1 MRSESTCPRCGT
13 DRGVEADAPDGPS
26 AGTRWTLLRGAAESR
41 GIPLWT
47 IVTIIALAAAIYL
60 GGKVL
65 YRLRDILI
73 WLAVS
78 GFIALILNPLVV
90 MLQRRI
96 APRRSV
102 AVAIVTVSAVLI
114 FTGVT
119 VGCGYPLA
127 TGISHLANH
136 LPGYVAN
143 AERGKGWAGHL
154 LRRYHAQAWAQR
166 NAPALMNMAQA
177 FGRSALAVGKS
188 AVSLAA
194 TLTTV
199 FMLTLLLLLEGPK
212 LRAGILAR
220 MPPERA
226 ARCVEVAAEVR
237 GTVAGYVVG
246 NLLTSV
252 IAGTVVLVTLLIVG
266 VPFAPVWGLWVALV
280 DFLPIVGGAL
290 AGIPIILFAFGHS
303 ITAGIVTLVVFIMYT
318 QIENHILNP
327 LVMSRTVK
335 ISPLLVLLSVVAG
348 YSIGSWVG
356 GLFGGFVAGL
366 LAIPSAGAIQILGRE
381 AWRATAGHGKAG
393 MAGIDQEAVGR
404 SGTDG
409 HGERPDPSPDQGH
422 RGTLRHQ
429 IITSQSLG
437 KARALGLR
445 ELTCIVA
452 ATAQPGHALH
462 SGPRW
467 SIAVMSQSGVL
478 R

>member
-1 MRSESTCPRCGT
+1 MQSESTCPRCGT
-13 DRGVEADAPDGPS
+13 GGGVGAGAPQGPS
-26 AGTRWTLLRGAAESR
+26 GAPRWALLRGAAESR

-47 IVTIIALAAAIYL
+47 IVTVIALGAAIYV

-73 WLAVS
+73 LLAMS

-90 MLQRRI
+90 SLQRRI

-114 FTGVT
+114 FAGVT

-127 TGISHLANH
+127 TGISHLANQ

-154 LRRYHAQAWAQR
+154 LRRYHVQAWAQR
-166 NAPALMNMAQA
+166 NAPTLMNAAQA
-177 FGRSALAVGKS
+177 FGRSALAAGKS

-194 TLTTV
+194 TLTMV
-199 FMLTLLLLLEGPK
+199 FVLTSLLLLEGPK
-212 LRAGILAR
+212 LRSGILAR
-220 MPPERA
+220 VPPGRT
-226 ARCVEVAAEVR
+226 ARCIEVAAEVR
-237 GTVAGYVVG
+237 RTVAGYVVG
-246 NLLTSV
+246 NLLTSA
-252 IAGTVVLVTLLIVG
+252 IAGTVVLVTLLILG

-290 AGIPIILFAFGHS
+290 AGIPIILFAFSHS
-303 ITAGIVTLVVFIMYT
+303 VTAGIVTLVVFIVYT
-318 QIENHILNP
+318 QIENHILSP

-381 AWRATAGHGKAG
+381 AWRATARHGQAG
-393 MAGIDQEAVGR
+393 MTRIDHEAAGGP
-404 SGTDG
+404 GTDG
-409 HGERPDPSPDQGH
+409 DV
-422 RGTLRHQ
+422 
-429 IITSQSLG
+429 
-437 KARALGLR
+437 AGL
-445 ELTCIVA
+445 LHI
-452 ATAQPGHALH
+452 PGRRSA
-462 SGPRW
+462 
-467 SIAVMSQSGVL
+467 
-478 R
+478 

>member
-13 DRGVEADAPDGPS
+13 GRGVGAGAPDSPS
-26 AGTRWTLLRGAAESR
+26 AGTRWTQLRGAVESR

-47 IVTIIALAAAIYL
+47 IVTIVGLAGAIYVGSKL
-60 GGKVL
+60 L
-65 YRLRDILI
+65 YRLCDILI

-90 MLQRRI
+90 ILQRRI
-96 APRRSV
+96 TPRRSV

-114 FTGVT
+114 FVGVA

-127 TGISHLANH
+127 AGISHLANH

-143 AERGKGWAGHL
+143 AEGSKSWAGHL
-154 LRRYHAQAWAQR
+154 LRRYHVQAWAQR
-166 NAPALMNMAQA
+166 NAPALMNMAPA
-177 FGRSALAVGKS
+177 FGRSALAIGKS

-199 FMLTLLLLLEGPK
+199 FMLTVLLLLEGPK

-226 ARCVEVAAEVR
+226 ALCVEVAAEVR
-237 GTVAGYVVG
+237 RTVAGYVVG
-246 NLLTSV
+246 NLLTSA

-290 AGIPIILFAFGHS
+290 AGIPTILFALGHS
-303 ITAGIVTLVVFIMYT
+303 VTAGIVTLVVFIVYT

-335 ISPLLVLLSVVAG
+335 ISPLLVLVSVVAG

-381 AWRATAGHGKAG
+381 AWRATAGHGRSG
-393 MAGIDQEAVGR
+393 MAGIDQEAACR
-404 SGTDG
+404 SSTDG
-409 HGERPDPSPDQGH
+409 HGQRPDSSSAQGH
-422 RGTLRHQ
+422 RGTLRYQ
-429 IITSQSLG
+429 ITTSQSLG
-437 KARALGLR
+437 RP
-445 ELTCIVA
+445 ELWV
-452 ATAQPGHALH
+452 
-462 SGPRW
+462 
-467 SIAVMSQSGVL
+467 
-478 R
+478 

>member
-1 MRSESTCPRCGT
+1 MAPRVASSMTFNMRSESTCPRCGT
-13 DRGVEADAPDGPS
+13 GRSVGVGAAD
-26 AGTRWTLLRGAAESR
+26 GTRWALLRGAAESR

-47 IVTIIALAAAIYL
+47 IVTIVSLAAAIYVS
-60 GGKVL
+60 GKVL

-78 GFIALILNPLVV
+78 GFLALILNPLVV

-96 APRRSV
+96 APRRNV

-114 FTGVT
+114 FVGVA

-127 TGISHLANH
+127 AGISHLANQ
-136 LPGYVAN
+136 LPGYVAS

-154 LRRYHAQAWAQR
+154 LRRYHVQAWAQR
-166 NAPALMNMAQA
+166 NAPTLTNVALA
-177 FGRSALAVGKS
+177 FGKSALAAGKS

-199 FMLTLLLLLEGPK
+199 FVLTLLLLLEGPK

-237 GTVAGYVVG
+237 RSVAGYVVG
-246 NLLTSV
+246 NLLTSA
-252 IAGTVVLVTLLIVG
+252 IAGTVVLATLLAVG
-266 VPFAPVWGLWVALV
+266 VPFAPVWGLWAGLV

-290 AGIPIILFAFGHS
+290 AGIPTILFAFGHS
-303 ITAGIVTLVVFIMYT
+303 VTAGIVTLVVFIVYT
-318 QIENHILNP
+318 QVENHILNP

-335 ISPLLVLLSVVAG
+335 ISPLLVLLSVVTG
-348 YSIGSWVG
+348 YSIGSWIG

-393 MAGIDQEAVGR
+393 MAGIDQEAAGGP
-404 SGTDG
+404 STDG
-409 HGERPDPSPDQGH
+409 HGQHQGSSPDQGH
-422 RGTLRHQ
+422 AVQ
-429 IITSQSLG
+429 
-437 KARALGLR
+437 
-445 ELTCIVA
+445 
-452 ATAQPGHALH
+452 HAGDRDRVGSH
-462 SGPRW
+462 RT
-467 SIAVMSQSGVL
+467 
-478 R
+478 

>member
-13 DRGVEADAPDGPS
+13 GDGVGAGAPQGPS
-26 AGTRWTLLRGAAESR
+26 GSPRWALLRGAAESR

-47 IVTIIALAAAIYL
+47 IVTIIALAAAIYV

-73 WLAVS
+73 LLAMS

-90 MLQRRI
+90 SLQRRI
-96 APRRSV
+96 APCRSV

-114 FTGVT
+114 FVGVA

-127 TGISHLANH
+127 AGISHLANQ

-154 LRRYHAQAWAQR
+154 LRRYHVQAWAQR
-166 NAPALMNMAQA
+166 NAPMLMNVAQA
-177 FGRSALAVGKS
+177 FGRSALAAGKN

-194 TLTTV
+194 TLTMV
-199 FMLTLLLLLEGPK
+199 FVLTLLLLLEGPK
-212 LRAGILAR
+212 LRSGILAR
-220 MPPERA
+220 VPPEWA
-226 ARCVEVAAEVR
+226 ARSVEVAAEVR
-237 GTVAGYVVG
+237 RTVGGYVVG
-246 NLLTSV
+246 NLLTSA
-252 IAGTVVLVTLLIVG
+252 IAGIVVLVTLLTVG
-266 VPFAPVWGLWVALV
+266 VPFAPLLGLWVALV

-290 AGIPIILFAFGHS
+290 AGIPTILFAFSHS
-303 ITAGIVTLVVFIMYT
+303 VTAGIVTLVAFIVYT
-318 QIENHILNP
+318 QIENHILSP

-381 AWRATAGHGKAG
+381 AWRVTAGHGKAG
-393 MAGIDQEAVGR
+393 MTRIDQEAAGGPSTDGDVAGHYTSQAAGLR
-404 SGTDG
+404 SGKDG
-409 HGERPDPSPDQGH
+409 RLQ
-422 RGTLRHQ
+422 
-429 IITSQSLG
+429 
-437 KARALGLR
+437 
-445 ELTCIVA
+445 
-452 ATAQPGHALH
+452 
-462 SGPRW
+462 
-467 SIAVMSQSGVL
+467 
-478 R
+478 

>member
-13 DRGVEADAPDGPS
+13 GGGVGAGAPQGPS
-26 AGTRWTLLRGAAESR
+26 GSPRWALLRGAAESR

-73 WLAVS
+73 LLAMS

-90 MLQRRI
+90 LLQRRI

-102 AVAIVTVSAVLI
+102 AVAIVTVSTVLI
-114 FTGVT
+114 FVGVA

-127 TGISHLANH
+127 AGISHLANQ

-154 LRRYHAQAWAQR
+154 LRRYHVQAWAQR
-166 NAPALMNMAQA
+166 NAPMLMNVAQA
-177 FGRSALAVGKS
+177 FGRSALAAGKS

-194 TLTTV
+194 TLTMV
-199 FMLTLLLLLEGPK
+199 FVLTLLLLLEGPK
-212 LRAGILAR
+212 LRSGILAR

-226 ARCVEVAAEVR
+226 ARSVEVAAEVR
-237 GTVAGYVVG
+237 RTVGGYVVG
-246 NLLTSV
+246 NLLTSA
-252 IAGTVVLVTLLIVG
+252 IAGIVVLVTLLTVG
-266 VPFAPVWGLWVALV
+266 VPFAPLWGLWVALV

-290 AGIPIILFAFGHS
+290 AGIPTILFAFSHS
-303 ITAGIVTLVVFIMYT
+303 VTAGIVTLVAFIVYT
-318 QIENHILNP
+318 QIENHILSP

-381 AWRATAGHGKAG
+381 AWRVTAGHGEAG
-393 MAGIDQEAVGR
+393 MTRIDQEAAGGPSTDGDVAGHYTSQAAGLR
-404 SGTDG
+404 SGKDG
-409 HGERPDPSPDQGH
+409 RLQ
-422 RGTLRHQ
+422 
-429 IITSQSLG
+429 
-437 KARALGLR
+437 
-445 ELTCIVA
+445 
-452 ATAQPGHALH
+452 
-462 SGPRW
+462 
-467 SIAVMSQSGVL
+467 
-478 R
+478 

>member
-13 DRGVEADAPDGPS
+13 GGGVGAGAPQGPS
-26 AGTRWTLLRGAAESR
+26 GSPRWALLRGAAESR

-47 IVTIIALAAAIYL
+47 IVTIIALAAAIYV

-73 WLAVS
+73 LLAMS

-90 MLQRRI
+90 LMQRRI

-114 FTGVT
+114 FVGVA

-127 TGISHLANH
+127 AGISHLANQ

-154 LRRYHAQAWAQR
+154 LRRYHVQAWAQR
-166 NAPALMNMAQA
+166 NAPMLMNVAQA
-177 FGRSALAVGKS
+177 FGRSALAAGKS

-194 TLTTV
+194 TLTMV
-199 FMLTLLLLLEGPK
+199 FVLTLLLLLEGPK
-212 LRAGILAR
+212 LRSGILAR

-226 ARCVEVAAEVR
+226 ARFVEVAAEVR
-237 GTVAGYVVG
+237 RTVAGYVVG
-246 NLLTSV
+246 NLLTSA
-252 IAGTVVLVTLLIVG
+252 IAGIVVLVTLLTVG

-290 AGIPIILFAFGHS
+290 AGIPTILFAFSHS
-303 ITAGIVTLVVFIMYT
+303 VTAGIVTLVAFIVYT
-318 QIENHILNP
+318 QIENHILSP

-335 ISPLLVLLSVVAG
+335 ISPLLVLLSVVTG

-366 LAIPSAGAIQILGRE
+366 LAIPSAGAIQILSRE
-381 AWRATAGHGKAG
+381 AWRATAGHGQAG
-393 MAGIDQEAVGR
+393 MTRIDQEAAGGP
-404 SGTDG
+404 STDG
-409 HGERPDPSPDQGH
+409 D
-422 RGTLRHQ
+422 
-429 IITSQSLG
+429 
-437 KARALGLR
+437 
-445 ELTCIVA
+445 A
-452 ATAQPGHALH
+452 AGPLHIPGRRSA
-462 SGPRW
+462 
-467 SIAVMSQSGVL
+467 
-478 R
+478 

>member
-13 DRGVEADAPDGPS
+13 GRGVGAGAPDSPS
-26 AGTRWTLLRGAAESR
+26 AGTRWTQLRGAAESR

-47 IVTIIALAAAIYL
+47 IVTIVGLAGAIYVGSKL
-60 GGKVL
+60 L

-90 MLQRRI
+90 ILQRRI
-96 APRRSV
+96 TPRRSV

-114 FTGVT
+114 FVGVA

-127 TGISHLANH
+127 AGISHLANH

-143 AERGKGWAGHL
+143 AEGSKGWAGHL
-154 LRRYHAQAWAQR
+154 LRRYHVQAWAQR
-166 NAPALMNMAQA
+166 NAPALMNMAPA

-199 FMLTLLLLLEGPK
+199 FMLTVLLLLEGPK

-237 GTVAGYVVG
+237 RTVAGYVVG
-246 NLLTSV
+246 NLLTSA

-290 AGIPIILFAFGHS
+290 AGIPTILFALGHS
-303 ITAGIVTLVVFIMYT
+303 VTAGIVTFVVFIVYT

-335 ISPLLVLLSVVAG
+335 ISPLLVLVSVVAG

-381 AWRATAGHGKAG
+381 AWRATAGHVSSG
-393 MAGIDQEAVGR
+393 MAGIDQEAACR
-404 SGTDG
+404 SSTDG
-409 HGERPDPSPDQGH
+409 HGQRPDSSSARGH

-429 IITSQSLG
+429 ITTSQSLG
-437 KARALGLR
+437 RP
-445 ELTCIVA
+445 ELWV
-452 ATAQPGHALH
+452 
-462 SGPRW
+462 
-467 SIAVMSQSGVL
+467 
-478 R
+478 

>member
-1 MRSESTCPRCGT
+1 MRSESICPRCGT
-13 DRGVEADAPDGPS
+13 GSGVGAGAPDSPS
-26 AGTRWTLLRGAAESR
+26 AGTRWTQLRGAAESR

-47 IVTIIALAAAIYL
+47 IVTIVGLAGAIYVGSKL
-60 GGKVL
+60 L

-90 MLQRRI
+90 ILQRRI
-96 APRRSV
+96 TPRRSV

-114 FTGVT
+114 FVGVA

-127 TGISHLANH
+127 AGISHLANH

-143 AERGKGWAGHL
+143 AEGGKGWAGHL
-154 LRRYHAQAWAQR
+154 LRRYHVQAWAQR
-166 NAPALMNMAQA
+166 NAPTLMNMVPA

-199 FMLTLLLLLEGPK
+199 FMLTVLLLLEGPK

-237 GTVAGYVVG
+237 RTVAGYVAG
-246 NLLTSV
+246 NLLTSA

-290 AGIPIILFAFGHS
+290 AGIPTILFAFGHS
-303 ITAGIVTLVVFIMYT
+303 VTAGIVTLVVFIVYT

-335 ISPLLVLLSVVAG
+335 ISPLLVLVSVVAG

-381 AWRATAGHGKAG
+381 AWRATAGHVSSG
-393 MAGIDQEAVGR
+393 MAGIDQEAACR
-404 SGTDG
+404 SSTDG
-409 HGERPDPSPDQGH
+409 HGQRPDSSPAQGH

-429 IITSQSLG
+429 ITTSQSLG
-437 KARALGLR
+437 RQ
-445 ELTCIVA
+445 ELWV
-452 ATAQPGHALH
+452 
-462 SGPRW
+462 
-467 SIAVMSQSGVL
+467 
-478 R
+478 